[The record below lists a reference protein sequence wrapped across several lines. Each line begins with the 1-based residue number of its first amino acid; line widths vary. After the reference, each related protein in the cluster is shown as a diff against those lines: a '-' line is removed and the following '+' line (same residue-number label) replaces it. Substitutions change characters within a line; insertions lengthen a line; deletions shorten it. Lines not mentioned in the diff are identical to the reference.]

1 MLVCKIWWVNCHKQQ
16 QKDEETDQ
24 NLKKNKK
31 TVGWNL
37 VTLAAGM
44 SRNAPH
50 NNGAWHQKEG
60 D

>member
-24 NLKKNKK
+24 NLKKIKK
-31 TVGWNL
+31 NRGVEFSHPRSWD
-37 VTLAAGM
+37 VTQR
-44 SRNAPH
+44 SH
-50 NNGAWHQKEG
+50 NNVAWHQKEE